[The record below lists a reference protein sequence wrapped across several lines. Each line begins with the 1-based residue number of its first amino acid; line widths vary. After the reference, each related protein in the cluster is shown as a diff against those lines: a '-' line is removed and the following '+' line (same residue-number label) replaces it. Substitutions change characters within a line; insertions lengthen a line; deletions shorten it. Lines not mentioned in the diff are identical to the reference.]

1 MGQIVVPMSL
11 RVARAEALARQTA
24 TAADVQAAKADF
36 IAMMCDVDLSMIED
50 DGNGMEGMDDAQQE
64 V

>member
-1 MGQIVVPMSL
+1 MGIVVPTSK
-11 RVARAEALARQTA
+11 RISQIEAMTKLAA

-50 DGNGMEGMDDAQQE
+50 DEGAKEDGTQQE

>member
-1 MGQIVVPMSL
+1 MGNIVVPMSK
-11 RVARAEALARQTA
+11 RMAEMEAIAKQNA

-50 DGNGMEGMDDAQQE
+50 DEGAKEDGTQQE

>member
-1 MGQIVVPMSL
+1 MGNIVVPMSK
-11 RVARAEALARQTA
+11 RMAEMEAIAKQNA

-50 DGNGMEGMDDAQQE
+50 GEGAKEDGTQQE

>member
-1 MGQIVVPMSL
+1 MGNIVVPTSK
-11 RVARAEALARQTA
+11 RISQIEAMTKQAA
-24 TAADVQAAKADF
+24 TAADVQAAKSDF

-50 DGNGMEGMDDAQQE
+50 DEEAKEDAQQE

>member
-1 MGQIVVPMSL
+1 MCNIIFPTSK
-11 RVARAEALARQTA
+11 RLARIEAIAKQNA
-24 TAADVQAAKADF
+24 TAADVQAAKSDF

-50 DGNGMEGMDDAQQE
+50 DETEVAEDAQQE

>member
-1 MGQIVVPMSL
+1 MGIVVPTSK
-11 RVARAEALARQTA
+11 RISQIEAITKQAA

-50 DGNGMEGMDDAQQE
+50 DETEVAEDAQQE

>member
-1 MGQIVVPMSL
+1 MGIVVPTSK
-11 RVARAEALARQTA
+11 RISQIEAMTKQAA

-50 DGNGMEGMDDAQQE
+50 GEGAKEDGTQQE

>member
-1 MGQIVVPMSL
+1 MGNIVVPTSK
-11 RVARAEALARQTA
+11 RISQIEAMTKQAA

-50 DGNGMEGMDDAQQE
+50 DEEGMEDGTQQE

>member
-1 MGQIVVPMSL
+1 MGNIVVPTSK
-11 RVARAEALARQTA
+11 RISQIEAMTKQAA

-50 DGNGMEGMDDAQQE
+50 DEEAKEDGTQQE

>member
-1 MGQIVVPMSL
+1 MGIVVPTSK
-11 RVARAEALARQTA
+11 RISQIEAMTKQAA

-50 DGNGMEGMDDAQQE
+50 DEGAKEDGTQQE

>member
-1 MGQIVVPMSL
+1 MDIVVPMTK
-11 RVARAEALARQTA
+11 RMAEMEAIAKQNATA
-24 TAADVQAAKADF
+24 TDVQAAKADF

-50 DGNGMEGMDDAQQE
+50 DETEANEDGTQQD

>member
-1 MGQIVVPMSL
+1 MGNIVVPTSK
-11 RVARAEALARQTA
+11 RISQIEAMTKQAA

-50 DGNGMEGMDDAQQE
+50 DEEGMEDAQQE

>member
-1 MGQIVVPMSL
+1 MGNIVVPMSK
-11 RVARAEALARQTA
+11 RISQIEAMTKQAA

-50 DGNGMEGMDDAQQE
+50 DETEVAEDAQQE

>member
-1 MGQIVVPMSL
+1 MGIVVPTSK
-11 RVARAEALARQTA
+11 RISQIEAITKQAA

-50 DGNGMEGMDDAQQE
+50 GEGAKEDGTQQE